1 MKKYI
6 IMLGIRW
13 FLQTKRRMC
22 GIAGS
27 GIIPLYV
34 TETCRGGD
42 KAHLT
47 DEGWSLN
54 KREDDTRQTE

>member
-1 MKKYI
+1 MFMKKYI
-6 IMLGIRW
+6 IMLGW

-34 TETCRGGD
+34 TETCGGGD

-47 DEGWSLN
+47 DEGW
-54 KREDDTRQTE
+54 